1 MDGAVY
7 IERKIEDWDY
17 HAKTTRRVAKNACL
31 GKSHQTNGNVAPG
44 GPQQNICYQAIEHLK
59 QLKYIYIYIY

>member
-17 HAKTTRRVAKNACL
+17 HAKTTRRVAKNAIGFTRKL
-31 GKSHQTNGNVAPG
+31 EEWSDVPRGVPLSESGMSDKA
-44 GPQQNICYQAIEHLK
+44 
-59 QLKYIYIYIY
+59 